1 MRPRYT
7 NYLRVPIPSLCVQ
20 KATQTIRRP
29 IATNPA
35 HPNQNEN
42 LTIRKY
48 HVRRKQGHFLKITNQ
63 QLVQNYPANSVGLKL
78 YNISLL

>member
-7 NYLRVPIPSLCVQ
+7 NYLRVPIQSLCVQ

-42 LTIRKY
+42 SRQSANIMFDGNKA
-48 HVRRKQGHFLKITNQ
+48 KIT
-63 QLVQNYPANSVGLKL
+63 
-78 YNISLL
+78 LLIQ